1 MGSAGCWGGAAGAGP
16 AFFLVVSARR
26 PDTDALMPA
35 DNINTLFRN
44 YLFDEHV
51 LGRPNFPSIRGTDN
65 TEQVPGSSDLVV
77 FKVSSCSESLG
88 FLRRRFVRLWVS
100 KHHMPVF
107 SGMQTVARRCNGART
122 DEVWA
127 SRHVF
132 SCCVAMSLTG
142 LLPSLGG
149 PFPLQACHRS
159 QFICRRWWFAF
170 FWVPID

>member
-132 SCCVAMSLTG
+132 SCCVAVSLTG

-149 PFPLQACHRS
+149 
-159 QFICRRWWFAF
+159 
-170 FWVPID
+170 